1 MKLKNEFQSGIPDIK
16 EIQSTLKRFISDLDV
31 KEAYEFSII
40 NPFLINEE
48 ELQTLI
54 NEINHE
60 DLGNG
65 DYRSTP

>member
-1 MKLKNEFQSGIPDIK
+1 MKLKNELQSGMPDIK